1 MYLKLGLIIMMACMS
16 TIVTAKAQHRLPNQ
30 GFEILH
36 PKAPQVKVLI
46 AKDLFETVVEVKGP
60 YKIYDPNEYTLFST
74 GTFGKCYPVSVN
86 SDGLKWGEEFP
97 GTFQIA
103 IVPTNGA
110 TTTLVDGV
118 CYKGIVYIYG
128 VGNKINIVNQV
139 NVEDFLKETL
149 AAQYKDNLSDEALAA
164 LAIAARTT
172 AYYQTE
178 RYNDAFYQY
187 DAEAV
192 SYSGLSGLKK
202 KGVDRAVNA
211 TRYLVMR
218 QPEKSSYKGLFVATW
233 TAHCAG
239 RSASAK
245 SIFRKETSGPSG
257 AVESA
262 LAASDRDNVS
272 WTYMVRKADLAKM
285 VGATQISGLTAYT
298 DNSSGKVYAVR
309 LQSSSGNREM
319 DFTSLQTLL
328 GAEKLQSSDFAIS
341 NDQDIIT
348 FTGYG
353 KGPGTGLCLYTACKM
368 AEHGLDAVKV
378 LRKFFP
384 GTEVVM
390 MPLLTK

>member
-1 MYLKLGLIIMMACMS
+1 MFLRLSVVILMTC
-16 TIVTAKAQHRLPNQ
+16 VTAALQASPENRLPNP
-30 GFEILH
+30 GYEILH
-36 PKAPQVKVLI
+36 PKTPQIKILI
-46 AKDLFETVVEVKGP
+46 EKDASETIVEVKGP
-60 YKIYDPNEYTLFST
+60 YKIYDPQDYTLFST
-74 GTFGKCYPVSVN
+74 GMFGKCYPVMVTPE
-86 SDGLKWGEEFP
+86 GLKWGEEFP

-103 IVPTNGA
+103 IVPTNGR
-110 TTTLVDGV
+110 TTTWVDGV
-118 CYKGIVYIYG
+118 CYSGIVYIYG

-139 NVEDFLKETL
+139 AVEDFLKETL
-149 AAQYKDNLSDEALAA
+149 ASQYKDNLSDEALAA

-172 AYYQTE
+172 AYYQAE
-178 RYNDAFYQY
+178 RYGDAFYQY

-192 SYSGLSGLKK
+192 SYHGLNGLKK

-211 TRYLVMR
+211 TRYLVMK
-218 QPEKSSYKGLFVATW
+218 QHDKNAFKGLFSATW

-239 RSASAK
+239 KSASA
-245 SIFRKETSGPSG
+245 SAIFRKETNGPTA

-285 VGATQISGLTAYT
+285 VGATQVSGLTAYT
-298 DNSSGKVYAVR
+298 DSASGKVYAVR
-309 LQSSSGNREM
+309 LQSSDGNREM

-328 GAEKLQSSDFAIS
+328 GSEKLQSSDFVITA
-341 NDQDIIT
+341 DKDIIT
-348 FTGYG
+348 FSGFG
-353 KGPGTGLCLYTACKM
+353 KGAGTGLCLYSACKM

-390 MPLLTK
+390 MPSLP